1 MTEIIIRDEVSRER
15 AVKFMWNLSHE
26 KQWHVTITENKKRR
40 SLPQNSLWHKWFDI
54 IAKETGATQ
63 ADTKGDLTEM
73 FCPEVES
80 KLKPG
85 TFRRKGTSEL
95 TTAEGAEFTDRV
107 YQLACEFN
115 IWLLHPEDRG
125 R

>member
-1 MTEIIIRDEVSRER
+1 MTEITIRDEAQKDRVVNFIS
-15 AVKFMWNLSHE
+15 NLSHE
-26 KQWHVTITENKKRR
+26 KVWRVTITEHKKKR

-54 IAKETGATQ
+54 IAKETGAT
-63 ADTKGDLTEM
+63 ASDTKGDLTEM

-80 KLKPG
+80 KIKPG

-115 IWLLHPEDRG
+115 IWLPHPDEQG

>member
-1 MTEIIIRDEVSRER
+1 MTEIVIQNDASRDRVVDFIS
-15 AVKFMWNLSHE
+15 KLSPE
-26 KQWHVTITENKKRR
+26 KRWHVTITENKKKR
-40 SLPQNSLWHKWFDI
+40 SLPQNALWHKWFDI

-63 ADTKGDLTEM
+63 ADTKGDLKEM
-73 FCPEVES
+73 FCPMVES

-85 TFRRKGTSEL
+85 TFRRKDTSEL
-95 TTAEGAEFTDRV
+95 NTAEGAEFTDRV

-115 IWLLHPEDRG
+115 IWLPHPEDRG